1 MVLIVLLIYI
11 CVRDLRSHIISNR
24 AILVLSVVMLPSTG
38 FEVRWIWGVLTF
50 LGLLAA
56 GLVLD
61 LGGGDIKLISS
72 LVLFGDIN
80 FSLIEYLEI
89 STAIAAIHLLI
100 DYARKGSFTGNLAL
114 APTICLPML
123 FSLVAG

>member
-1 MVLIVLLIYI
+1 
-11 CVRDLRSHIISNR
+11 
-24 AILVLSVVMLPSTG
+24 MLPSTG